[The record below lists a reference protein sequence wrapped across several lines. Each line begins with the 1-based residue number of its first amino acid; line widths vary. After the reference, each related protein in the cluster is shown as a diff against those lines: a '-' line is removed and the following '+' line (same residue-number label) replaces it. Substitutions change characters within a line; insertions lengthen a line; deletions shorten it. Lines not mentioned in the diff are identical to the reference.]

1 MKAALNYFLFVILLP
16 INFIILLLIKIFSK
30 FINFKIYKLE
40 TEKMGHFIFN
50 TLLFHERKK
59 KNIYYQNKKLNIII
73 PFIDNYLNQANS
85 YLLNFWKKFFYIEDK
100 GFIKYLD
107 LTNQNFFKL
116 KNINIEIR
124 PYDYNDTLKS
134 IEPNLRFT
142 KKENKKGEDFLNKL
156 GINYGDKY
164 ICLLLRDEKYLKE
177 LYPYRDYSYHDYR
190 NVKISNYLDACNFL
204 TSKGIKVIRMGKNVS
219 EKFKTNN
226 KMIIDYANHAERSD
240 FMDIY
245 ISAKC
250 YFWITVGSGIDASS
264 YIFQKP
270 VLHTNRSPVSFLMA
284 NQYSLSIIKHY
295 FDIKNNKRL
304 SLNEI
309 YKRSLNLN
317 LTSNILK
324 TNGIEL
330 IENTSEEILNATKE
344 FYDCL
349 QGEFDNK
356 NERDILNNQ
365 IRNIIKYDEKDFLD
379 INDKPIKNFK
389 NHPNFC
395 YSFLIKNKYLLN

>member
-1 MKAALNYFLFVILLP
+1 
-16 INFIILLLIKIFSK
+16 
-30 FINFKIYKLE
+30 
-40 TEKMGHFIFN
+40 
-50 TLLFHERKK
+50 
-59 KNIYYQNKKLNIII
+59 
-73 PFIDNYLNQANS
+73 
-85 YLLNFWKKFFYIEDK
+85 
-100 GFIKYLD
+100 
-107 LTNQNFFKL
+107 
-116 KNINIEIR
+116 
-124 PYDYNDTLKS
+124 
-134 IEPNLRFT
+134 
-142 KKENKKGEDFLNKL
+142 
-156 GINYGDKY
+156 
-164 ICLLLRDEKYLKE
+164 
-177 LYPYRDYSYHDYR
+177 
-190 NVKISNYLDACNFL
+190 
-204 TSKGIKVIRMGKNVS
+204 MGKNVS